1 MEAIILLG
9 APGAGKGTLAEKIKA
24 RAEYIHVSTGDMLRA
39 AIRNQTEVGM
49 QAKAFMDRGELVP
62 DEVIVGIIKERLSE
76 EGADAKFMFD
86 GFPRTLEQ
94 AKALDGLLGELGGN
108 LTDVL
113 LLNVAPEVVV
123 GRLTG
128 RRSCK
133 ACGAVYHIV
142 GLPPKVE
149 GVCDACGGE
158 LYQRDDDKEETILNR
173 LSVFNGSTAPLV
185 EYYESKNVL
194 YKLDAANTPDAIA
207 EEVMNQLQV

>member
-24 RAEYIHVSTGDMLRA
+24 HAAYIHVSTGDMLRA
-39 AIRNQTEVGM
+39 AIRNETKVGLE
-49 QAKAFMDRGELVP
+49 AKGYMDRGELVP
-62 DEVIVGIIKERLSE
+62 DEVIVGIIKDRLSE
-76 EGADAKFMFD
+76 EDDGAKFMFD

-94 AKALDGLLGELGGN
+94 AKSLDALLAELGGR
-108 LTDVL
+108 LTEVL
-113 LLNVAPEVVV
+113 LLHVAPEVVV

-133 ACGAVYHIV
+133 ACGAVYHV
-142 GLPPKVE
+142 TNMPSKVA
-149 GVCDACGGE
+149 GVCDVCGGE

-185 EYYESKNVL
+185 EYYESKQILFKV
-194 YKLDAANTPDAIA
+194 DAANTPAAIA
-207 EEVMNQLQV
+207 AEVLKTLQV

>member
-24 RAEYIHVSTGDMLRA
+24 HADYIHVSTGDMLRA
-39 AIRNQTEVGM
+39 AIRNETPVGLE
-49 QAKAFMDRGELVP
+49 AKGFMDRGELVP
-62 DEVIVGIIKERLSE
+62 DQVIVGIIKERLSS

-94 AKALDGLLGELGGN
+94 AKALDALLAELGGS
-108 LTDVL
+108 LTNVL
-113 LLNVAPEVVV
+113 LLNVAGEVVID
-123 GRLTG
+123 RLGG

-133 ACGAVYHIV
+133 GCGAVYHV
-142 GLPPKVE
+142 KYVPTKVE
-149 GVCDACGGE
+149 GVCDACGGA

-173 LSVFNGSTAPLV
+173 LNVFNASTAPLV

-194 YKLDAANTPDAIA
+194 YKIDAAQAPEVIA
-207 EEVMNQLQV
+207 EDALQQLKA